1 MRHTLNFLLNMTI
14 EQLYALYLTH
24 PIISTDTRNIAAG
37 SIFFALKGPN
47 FNANTFAQEA
57 LTKGAAYAVVDE
69 KEYAVSDRTILVDD
83 VLTTLQQ
90 LAKHHRLALKI
101 PVIAIVGSNGKTTT
115 KELMT
120 SVLKQQF
127 NVLATPGNFNNHI
140 GLPLTLLKL
149 QPAHEIAVIEMG
161 ANHVGEN
168 AELCEIACPDMGLI
182 TNNGRDHLEGFGS
195 IEGVAQSNSE
205 LYYYLLK
212 HNGVAFVNANDEW
225 LVRMAGRLNHKVTYA
240 ANAENKQASANCIG
254 KASSLR
260 PEIQFTY
267 SFNDRSFDTT
277 IQSCLS
283 GDYNF
288 DNIMAAV
295 VVGKHL
301 NMSDELIRK
310 GVEEYVPQNNR
321 SQVIKKEHNTV
332 YLDAYNANPSS
343 LEAALRNFAAMDI
356 PHKIA
361 IIGDMFEMGDYAEQE
376 HANMIQFCS
385 TLALEKVWLVG
396 EAFSKQKA
404 DTMLQFKTTPDAITY
419 LKQQNLSGKNIF
431 IKGSRGMKLE
441 SLLEFIN

>member
-1 MRHTLNFLLNMTI
+1 MTI
-14 EQLYALYLTH
+14 DQLYALFLKH
-24 PIISTDTRNIAAG
+24 PVVSTDTRNITQG

-47 FNANTFAQEA
+47 FNANTFAEEA
-57 LTKGAAYAVVDE
+57 LKKGAAFAVVDE
-69 KEYAVSDRTILVDD
+69 KEFAKSDQIMLVDD

-90 LAKHHRLALKI
+90 LAKHHRQTLKI

-115 KELMT
+115 KELLT

-149 QPAHEIAVIEMG
+149 NKEHEMAIIEMG
-161 ANHVGEN
+161 ANHIGEN

-182 TNNGRDHLEGFGS
+182 TNNGKDHLEGFGS

-212 HNGVAFVNANDEW
+212 NEGLAFVNANDEW
-225 LVRMAGRLNHKVTYA
+225 LVRMANRLTKKITYA
-240 ANAENKQASANCIG
+240 ANAEAKQASADCIG
-254 KASSLR
+254 SASSLR
-260 PEIQFTY
+260 PQITFTY
-267 SFNDRSFDTT
+267 SYHGTVSTT
-277 IQSCLS
+277 PVQSCLS

-295 VVGKHL
+295 VIGKHL
-301 NMSDELIRK
+301 NMNDELIQK
-310 GVEEYVPQNNR
+310 GIEEYIPQNNR
-321 SQVIKKEHNTV
+321 SQVIKKDHNTI

-343 LEAALRNFAAMDI
+343 LEAALRNFAAMDM

-361 IIGDMFEMGDYAEQE
+361 IIGDMFEMGSFAQQE
-376 HANMIQFCS
+376 HANMISFCN
-385 TLALEKVWLVG
+385 TLGLEKVWLVG
-396 EAFSKQKA
+396 DEFSKQSA
-404 DTMLQFKTTPDAITY
+404 EGMLQFVTTADAIVY

-441 SLLEFIN
+441 SLQEFIL